1 MRILKVL
8 ESSMET
14 LGHKKF
20 SIAPIIQLSM
30 KIISI
35 VPCLPPAIDGV
46 GDYALLLAQQLQQ
59 QAGLDSNFI
68 VARSSWQADG
78 AINHAA
84 QALTQRSSDTLL
96 KTLIALDST
105 VVLLH
110 YVPHG
115 YARKACP
122 FWLLQGL
129 EAWKAHNS
137 QARIVTMFHEL
148 YAFDW
153 QRPWSSDFWLSPV
166 QKTIATKLS
175 QLSDICLTTTEKYAK
190 SLCIMS
196 HRQHSDPFALPV
208 FSNIGEPTSVLNLS
222 QRQPRLVIF
231 GQQHSKQKVYRHSL
245 AVLTRV
251 CEKLNIEEIFDLG
264 PQTGS
269 APAQIGQSVVRELGA
284 LPMHELRD
292 ILAGTKF
299 GFLAY
304 DPGRLAKSGIFAAY
318 CAYGILPINATQQ
331 NIRIDGLALG
341 EHYITPKLLL
351 QHSHSLNSL
360 QRMANNAHTWY
371 SEHNLSQQAKVFAVN
386 LTASTLG
393 DK

>member
-1 MRILKVL
+1 MKV
-8 ESSMET
+8 
-14 LGHKKF
+14 
-20 SIAPIIQLSM
+20 
-30 KIISI
+30 ISI

-59 QAGLDSNFI
+59 KAGLDSNFI
-68 VARSSWQADG
+68 VAKPSWQADD
-78 AINHAA
+78 AINYDA
-84 QALTQRSSDTLL
+84 QAITHRSSDTLL
-96 KTLIALDST
+96 KTLIQLDST

-122 FWLLQGL
+122 FWLVQGL
-129 EAWKAHNS
+129 EAWQAHNT
-137 QARIVTMFHEL
+137 QTRIVTMFHEL

-166 QKTIATKLS
+166 QKAIASKLS

-190 SLCIMS
+190 SLCIMNR
-196 HRQHSDPFALPV
+196 RQHSYPSALPV
-208 FSNIGEPTSVLNLS
+208 FSNIGEPTSILDLS

-231 GQQHSKQKVYRHSL
+231 GQHHSKQKVYRHSL
-245 AVLTRV
+245 AELAQV
-251 CEKLNIEEIFDLG
+251 CEKLDIEEIFDLG
-264 PQTGS
+264 PRTGY
-269 APAQIGQSVVRELGA
+269 APAQIGPAGVQELGA

-292 ILAGTKF
+292 ILAGTRF
-299 GFLAY
+299 GFLTY

-318 CAYGILPINATQQ
+318 CAYGILPINATHQ

-351 QHSHSLNSL
+351 QHRDRLTSL
-360 QRMANNAHTWY
+360 QQIASTAHAWY
-371 SEHNLSQQAKVFAVN
+371 TEHNLSQHAALMHAALQSKIAY
-386 LTASTLG
+386 AS
-393 DK
+393 